1 MFNWLIITL
10 AIIWWQLCWV
20 TPFSDLE
27 KRSMDVCVGHGV
39 YIMFC
44 YPSSPENQMCQNS
57 ACTWAHASK
66 YSIGYWHDSAS
77 SCRPQKHVTFHFLSR
92 PICEPWWIFANL
104 CPGPK
109 SLSELQVF
117 IYQHHGL
124 RYGTGPS
131 NMYGWE
137 ANVCSVSTGW
147 WLSVMSQWEIF
158 LNCTEIGISILFWGD
173 GRYNVWSNQANSFG

>member
-1 MFNWLIITL
+1 M
-10 AIIWWQLCWV
+10 
-20 TPFSDLE
+20 S
-27 KRSMDVCVGHGV
+27 VGHGV

-66 YSIGYWHDSAS
+66 YSIGYWHGAS
-77 SCRPQKHVTFHFLSR
+77 SCPQKHGELRSTSY
-92 PICEPWWIFANL
+92 PDPYANHVWNIYQHV
-104 CPGPK
+104 PKSPK
-109 SLSELQVF
+109 SLSELPVF

-124 RYGTGPS
+124 RYGRGPS

-158 LNCTEIGISILFWGD
+158 LNCTEIGISILFWRD